1 MTVLQVLFTFI
12 ALPMLAHNQPSY
24 QVFPY
29 NLMAAFNTSEVETVI
44 VAHGPYADGKYIL
57 MLEVGDPVRLVT
69 DEGVVDM
76 CVGKIET
83 LVKRGEYMHRL
94 FESEGVFMAACEE
107 LGVTRWVTLRAG
119 CGRKY

>member
-1 MTVLQVLFTFI
+1 MIQVLFTFI

-83 LVKRGEYMHRL
+83 LGREYIHRL
-94 FESEGVFMAACEE
+94 FESIGIFMATCERM
-107 LGVTRWVTLRAG
+107 GVTRWVTLRDCSG
-119 CGRKY
+119 TK

>member
-12 ALPMLAHNQPSY
+12 ALPMLAHNQPAN

-29 NLMAAFNTSEVETVI
+29 NLMAAFNTTEVETVI

-69 DEGVVDM
+69 TDGVKDW
-76 CVGKIET
+76 CVGKVEV
-83 LVKRGEYMHRL
+83 LVKRWEYAHRL
-94 FESEGVFMAACEE
+94 FESEGIFMAACEK
-107 LGVTRWVTLRAG
+107 LGVTRWVTLRDCSG
-119 CGRKY
+119 VR